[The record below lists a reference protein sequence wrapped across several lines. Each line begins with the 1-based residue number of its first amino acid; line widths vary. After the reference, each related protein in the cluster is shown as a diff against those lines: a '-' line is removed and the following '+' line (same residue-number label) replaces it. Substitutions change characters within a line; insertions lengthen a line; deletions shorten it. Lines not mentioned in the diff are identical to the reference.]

1 MVLSEVMETTAT
13 AAPGLDRAPVS
24 SPPTQPSMLTP
35 SLAASFL
42 DTMGEL
48 IDDVVEA
55 DRAVARAAAD
65 RAALI
70 DQARSWS
77 EATASLMPSDAS
89 QVHRWSA
96 AHVAR
101 RSLVSELAA
110 ALRLPERTTENLIE
124 ESRSLLREL
133 PATMTALT
141 DGHIS
146 YSHAQVMIDH
156 ANSLPIE
163 ARRPFEEAAL
173 PFAVTLTASRFNHR
187 ARVLR
192 ERKHPESI
200 EVRQSSCRDKRELS
214 LDPARDGMARL
225 TAYLPAASAQ
235 AIYNRV
241 TDVAATL
248 QCPDEPRTLTQL
260 RADVFCDLLIDGQ
273 TDASHPN
280 QLTQPNLGRGIRARV
295 LVTVPVLTLLGRGTE
310 PAVLEGYG
318 PIDIDTARELAA
330 GAPGFVRILTH
341 PETGAVL
348 SLGRDRY
355 TIPPD
360 LRAWLR
366 LRDETCRAP
375 GCGAAARRCDLDHT
389 KDWQHAGPS
398 NHDNLAHLCP
408 KHHDQKHHT
417 GWTVEHIGEGDLQW
431 TSPTGHRY
439 VTEPATRMTA
449 GSADRAALVEQR

>member
-1 MVLSEVMETTAT
+1 METTAT
-13 AAPGLDRAPVS
+13 AAPGVDRASKLSLVKGPQ
-24 SPPTQPSMLTP
+24 PTGARAAGSLLTR

-42 DTMGEL
+42 NTMSEL
-48 IDDVVEA
+48 IDDVAEA
-55 DRAVARAAAD
+55 DRAIGRAAAT

-77 EATASLMPSDAS
+77 EATASLMPPDTSLVRRWDAD
-89 QVHRWSA
+89 A
-96 AHVAR
+96 VAR
-101 RSLVSELAA
+101 RTLVSELAA

-133 PATMTALT
+133 PATMAALT
-141 DGHIS
+141 DGGIS
-146 YSHAQVMIDH
+146 YRHAQVMIEH
-156 ANSLPIE
+156 AKSLPE
-163 ARRPFEEAAL
+163 QARRRFEDAAL
-173 PFAVTLTASRFNHR
+173 PFAEKLTASRFDHK

-192 ERKHPESI
+192 ERAHPESI
-200 EVRQSSCRDKRELS
+200 EERHRTCHEKRELS
-214 LDPARDGMARL
+214 LQPGRDGMSWL

-241 TDVAATL
+241 TDVASAL
-248 QCPDEPRTLTQL
+248 QSPDEPRTLTQL
-260 RADVFCDLLIDGQ
+260 RADVFCDLLIDGV
-273 TDASHPN
+273 
-280 QLTQPNLGRGIRARV
+280 TQADHARRPNLGRGIRARV
-295 LVTVPVLTLLGRGTE
+295 LITVPALTLLGHGTE

-318 PIDIDTARELAA
+318 PIDLKTARALAA
-330 GAPGFVRILTH
+330 DAPGFIRILTH

-355 TIPPD
+355 AIPPD

-366 LRDETCRAP
+366 MRDETCRAP
-375 GCGAAARRCDLDHT
+375 GCGAAAERCDLDHT
-389 KDWQHAGPS
+389 KDWQYHGPS

-417 GWTVEHIGEGDLQW
+417 GWTVEHIGEGDLEW

-439 VTEPATRMTA
+439 ITEPATRIRT
-449 GSADRAALVEQR
+449 GP